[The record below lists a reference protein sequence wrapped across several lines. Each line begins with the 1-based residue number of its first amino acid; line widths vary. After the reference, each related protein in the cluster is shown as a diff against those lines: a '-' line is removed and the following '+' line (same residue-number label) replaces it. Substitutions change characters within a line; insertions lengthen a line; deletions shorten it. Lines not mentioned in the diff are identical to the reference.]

1 MAAPAVVAGHA
12 PATAPVGLPP
22 GPSSSPFTQGLR
34 YLIRPQPWLRELHA
48 RHGPRVTIRFIDI
61 GTLVLLADPDDCK
74 RVFTAPDDVLLGG
87 RSNAVLEPFVGARSI
102 LLLDGAEHLRARRLL
117 LPPFHGERM
126 AAYEGIV
133 ERVTRERIAGWRAGD
148 RLVLQT
154 HMQAITL
161 EVIARAIF
169 GVERGARA
177 EELKALIP
185 RIFEMI
191 QGTLRAFVSGY
202 TGRDPLRRFTR
213 FGRALQR
220 MDDLLYAEI
229 EERRRDPG
237 LDQRDDIL
245 SLLLGARDEDGNP
258 MSDRELRDE
267 LVTMLGAGHETT
279 ATSLAWAF
287 ERILRH
293 PEVHERLRDE
303 VAAGER
309 RYVDATVNET
319 LRLRPV
325 LPLTSRQAAV
335 PFELDGLTVPA
346 DTILAPNIH
355 VVNRRPDLY
364 PEPHRFLPERFL
376 DVKPPTYGWLP
387 FGGGGRRCLGAA
399 FAQMEMRV
407 VMATMLRKLT
417 LRAPDPRAEPVT
429 RRGIV
434 LAPARGGL
442 VDVVAAEG

>member
-12 PATAPVGLPP
+12 PAAAPVGYPP
-22 GPSSSPFTQGLR
+22 GPSSSAFSQGLR
-34 YLIRPQPWLRELHA
+34 YLVRPQPWLRELHA

-87 RSNAVLEPFVGARSI
+87 RSNALLEPFVGARSI

-117 LPPFHGERM
+117 LPPFHGKRM

-133 ERVTRERIAGWRAGD
+133 EEVTRARIASWRPGD
-148 RLVLQT
+148 RLPLQRE
-154 HMQAITL
+154 MQAITL

-169 GVERGARA
+169 GVDRGARA
-177 EELKALIP
+177 QELKALIG
-185 RIFEMI
+185 RTFEMI
-191 QGTLRAFVSGY
+191 QGTLRAFLSGY
-202 TGRDPLRRFTR
+202 TGRAPLKRVSR
-213 FGRALQR
+213 FGRALAR
-220 MDDLLYAEI
+220 MDELVYAEI
-229 EERRRDPG
+229 AERREDPG
-237 LDQRDDIL
+237 LDERDDVL
-245 SLLLGARDEDGNP
+245 SLMLQARDEEGRP
-258 MSDRELRDE
+258 MSDVELRDE

-293 PEVHERLRDE
+293 RDVHARLREE

-309 RYVDATVNET
+309 AYLDATVNET
-319 LRLRPV
+319 LRVRPV
-325 LPLTSRQAAV
+325 LPLTSRMAAV

-346 DTILAPNIH
+346 GTILAPNIH
-355 VVNRRPDLY
+355 VVNRRADLY
-364 PEPHRFLPERFL
+364 PQPDRFLPERFL
-376 DVKPPTYGWLP
+376 DGKPPTYGWLP

-407 VMATMLRKLT
+407 VMATILGSVT
-417 LRAPDPRAEPVT
+417 LRAPDPRAEAVT
-429 RRGIV
+429 RRGVV
-434 LAPARGGL
+434 LAPAKGGL
-442 VDVVAAEG
+442 VEVVPH